1 MGVGTH
7 ETLKSIFNSMTKKGS
22 CPIKLWIESPTEM
35 RIISNKR
42 PQLAELFKWLDFK
55 QLGRINTLELFA
67 VILMAVDGQME
78 LVVQSK
84 TLSRQPVTLLI
95 FLQT

>member
-1 MGVGTH
+1 
-7 ETLKSIFNSMTKKGS
+7 MTKKNT
-22 CPIKLWIESPTEM
+22 CPIKLWIESPIEM

-42 PQLAELFKWLDFK
+42 PQLAEMFKWLDFK

-67 VILMAVDGQME
+67 VILLSVEGHQE

-84 TLSRQPVTLLI
+84 SP
-95 FLQT
+95 